1 MQRKKANDFP
11 QDLLNLFD
19 KYIHG
24 DIDRRSFLDGAQKF
38 AVGGLTAMGILESLR
53 PNYAWAQQVPKD
65 DQRIKIETVTI
76 PSPQGNT
83 EIKGPLVRPAGVTG
97 KLPGVLVV
105 HENRGL
111 TPYIEDVARR
121 LAAAGFMAVAPD
133 GLTSVG
139 GFPGTDELGVAA
151 FAKVDRNKMTEDF
164 VAAASWLKARPD
176 CTGKIGVVGFCY
188 GGGIAN
194 TLAVRLGAGLNA
206 AVAFYGQQP
215 KTEDVPKIKAPM
227 LLHYASLD
235 ARLTGGW
242 PAYEEALKANHVTY
256 AGYVYEGAN
265 HGFHNDTTPRYD
277 EAAAKLAWQRTLD
290 FFNKYLK
297 G

>member
-1 MQRKKANDFP
+1 MERKKATDFP
-11 QDLLNLFD
+11 QDVLNLFD

-38 AVGGLTAMGILESLR
+38 AVGGLTAMGILEALR

-65 DQRIKIETVTI
+65 DKRIRIETVTV

-83 EIKGPLVRPAGVTG
+83 EIKGVLVRPANASG

-121 LAAAGFMAVAPD
+121 LGAAGFMALAPD

-139 GFPGTDELGVAA
+139 GFPGTDEAGVAA

-164 VAAASWLKARPD
+164 VAAATWLKARPD

-194 TLAVRLGAGLNA
+194 TLAVRLGDNLSA

-215 KTEDVPKIKAPM
+215 KA
-227 LLHYASLD
+227 
-235 ARLTGGW
+235 
-242 PAYEEALKANHVTY
+242 
-256 AGYVYEGAN
+256 
-265 HGFHNDTTPRYD
+265 
-277 EAAAKLAWQRTLD
+277 
-290 FFNKYLK
+290 
-297 G
+297 

>member
-1 MQRKKANDFP
+1 
-11 QDLLNLFD
+11 
-19 KYIHG
+19 
-24 DIDRRSFLDGAQKF
+24 
-38 AVGGLTAMGILESLR
+38 MGILEALR

-65 DQRIKIETVTI
+65 DKRIRIETVTV

-83 EIKGPLVRPAGVTG
+83 EIKGVLVRPANASG

-121 LAAAGFMAVAPD
+121 LGAAGFMALAPD

-139 GFPGTDELGVAA
+139 GFPGTDEAGVAA

-164 VAAASWLKARPD
+164 VAAATWLKARPD

-194 TLAVRLGAGLNA
+194 TLAVRLGDNLSA

-215 KTEDVPKIKAPM
+215 KAEDVPKIKAAM
-227 LLHYASLD
+227 LLHYGSLD

-242 PAYEEALKANHVTY
+242 PAYEEALKANHTNY

-290 FFNKYLK
+290 LFNKYLK